1 MLHWRHYLIGTST
14 PFTIFTDHKNLIY
27 FTERQQLNRRQIRW
41 AEILSDFSFIL
52 SYRQGKL
59 NGPADGL
66 SRRPDYFSSVDLPVE
81 PLLPSFHLCSALH
94 RAPISLSLKD
104 LAEKLKVALSDDP
117 LFLQKSVA
125 CLPPFKIFGGLL
137 YHGECFYIPDKKDLR
152 DFVYS
157 VCHESP
163 LAGHFQPWES
173 ISMDFITKLPV
184 SSGFDSILVVVDRL
198 TKLAHFIPHQE
209 ASNSLALTN
218 VLFKEVF
225 RHHGFPL
232 TVISDRGPQ
241 FASQFITE
249 LYSLLSI
256 KPRLSTAYHPET
268 DGQTERVNAI
278 LEQYVRCFVTDTQ
291 TEWSRLLPFA
301 EISYNNSLHSST
313 KFSPFFANYGFN
325 PHLNII
331 NDTGASAEAN
341 SCVANLLKVRVSLF
355 ENLKKAQENYKR
367 FADAKRADSP
377 GFQVGDLV
385 MLSSK
390 NLRLCLPSKKFT
402 SKFVGPFKILQIVNP
417 VCFRLELPS
426 SWKIHPSFHASLLKK
441 FIARRL
447 ALPDTPVTPPPP
459 IEEQEFEVAAVLDSR
474 LRQKEVEYLFDW
486 RGFGPH
492 ERTWQPCENVD
503 SIRPLLN
510 AFHSQY
516 PSKPRD
522 PRL

>member
-1 MLHWRHYLIGTST
+1 
-14 PFTIFTDHKNLIY
+14 
-27 FTERQQLNRRQIRW
+27 
-41 AEILSDFSFIL
+41 
-52 SYRQGKL
+52 
-59 NGPADGL
+59 
-66 SRRPDYFSSVDLPVE
+66 
-81 PLLPSFHLCSALH
+81 
-94 RAPISLSLKD
+94 
-104 LAEKLKVALSDDP
+104 
-117 LFLQKSVA
+117 
-125 CLPPFKIFGGLL
+125 
-137 YHGECFYIPDKKDLR
+137 
-152 DFVYS
+152 
-157 VCHESP
+157 
-163 LAGHFQPWES
+163 
-173 ISMDFITKLPV
+173 MDFITKLPV

-241 FASQFITE
+241 FASRFITE

-447 ALPDTPVTPPPP
+447 ALPDTPVTSPPP